1 MNGSLQAEALV
12 QKLVAA
18 IDEEVAEQL
27 CTIIQHPRFKA
38 LESLWRGLL
47 YMMDAVPG
55 VAPVRVRLL
64 SMSWAELSH
73 DLNLSTSIQTS
84 VLFRLVNRQELNT
97 LGGHPFGLLV
107 VDQAITTEVDEVTGY
122 DDLYTLQ
129 LLAELGQESLCPVVM
144 TVSKNFLGTSDID
157 VWTDPERVQ
166 RILNSQDFAGWRRL
180 RSLGCSRFLGLAFP
194 KVLLR
199 TPWQHCYQG
208 ILFNEHPVYGVGSD
222 YLWGNSAFAFAG
234 NVLQEFNRI
243 RWFGFL
249 RVPGERGGALVKK
262 RATVSAAAWLRLTDS
277 LEEFYS
283 GQGFIPLT
291 TVYLSGDLAFFSNC
305 SLHQSGWE
313 GDDLRIINM
322 LQTTLIGCRFGH
334 YLKVLIREHIGSYDS
349 AVSCQRELNT
359 WLQGYTS
366 NADYAD
372 DSVLASYPL
381 KKSRVTIHGNESLGI
396 YYCEVELQPQYQ
408 FDVINSSLLLKTDT
422 SELRETE

>member
-1 MNGSLQAEALV
+1 MKNTLQAEALI
-12 QKLVAA
+12 QKLVAG
-18 IDEEVAEQL
+18 IDEMVTEQL
-27 CTIIQHPRFKA
+27 CTVIQHPRFKA

-47 YMMDAVPG
+47 YMMDAVPA

-64 SMSWAELSH
+64 DMSWAELSD
-73 DLNLSTSIQTS
+73 DLNLSARIQTA

-107 VDQAITTEVDEVTGY
+107 VDRAITVEVDEVSGH

-144 TVSKNFLGTSDID
+144 TVAENFLGTSDSD
-157 VWTDPERVQ
+157 VWTNPERAR
-166 RILNSQDFAGWRRL
+166 RILSSQDFAGWRRL
-180 RSLGCSRFLGLAFP
+180 RGLGVSRFLGLAFP
-194 KVLLR
+194 NVLLR
-199 TPWQHCYQG
+199 APWQDCYHR
-208 ILFNEHPVYGVGSD
+208 ILFNEHPVYGMGSD
-222 YLWGNSAFAFAG
+222 HLWGNGAFAFAG

-262 RATVSAAAWLRLTDS
+262 RATVPAAAYLRLTDS

-283 GQGFIPLT
+283 GQGFIPLAT
-291 TVYLSGDLAFFSNC
+291 GYLSGELAFFSNC
-305 SLHQSGWE
+305 SVHQPEGE
-313 GDDLRIINM
+313 GDDLRIITM

-334 YLKVLIREHIGSYDS
+334 YLKMLIREHIGSYDS
-349 AVSCQRELNT
+349 AMDCQRELNT

-366 NADYAD
+366 NVDYAD

-381 KKSRVTIHGNESLGI
+381 KKSRVTIHGDERLGI
-396 YYCEVELQPQYQ
+396 YRCEVELQPQYQ
-408 FDVINSSLLLKTDT
+408 FDVITTSLLLKADT
-422 SELRETE
+422 SELQEAG